1 MAFRLY
7 QNIFNLPS
15 SANVE
20 KELANTTFLNLNG
33 FIYRENKQIQQQ
45 IRTMMETRMNLDNV
59 KITKMYN
66 LRMSNT
72 RDFLEFHMEFDGI
85 GVKNKESM
93 MFRITVMSFNK
104 KILRIWITS
113 IDEFSD
119 YLISQ
124 QNME

>member
-20 KELANTTFLNLNG
+20 KELADTTFLNLNG

-66 LRMSNT
+66 LRMSNLK
-72 RDFLEFHMEFDGI
+72 DFLEFHMEFDGA
-85 GVKNKESM
+85 GVNKESM

-113 IDEFSD
+113 IDEFSK
-119 YLISQ
+119 YLISH